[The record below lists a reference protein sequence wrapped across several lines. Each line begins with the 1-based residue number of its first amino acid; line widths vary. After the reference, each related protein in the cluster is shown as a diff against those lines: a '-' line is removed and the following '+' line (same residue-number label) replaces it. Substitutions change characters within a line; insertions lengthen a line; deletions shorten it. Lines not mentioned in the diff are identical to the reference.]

1 MNTLKGP
8 MCVFLVMGFMV
19 ITPLVC
25 AQEAEPSEQEAM
37 YYRYLEFPSYV
48 KSGNVEPHWMADGS
62 SFWYAEGAPA
72 NTIIYKVDP
81 KANTKRSLFD
91 TARLRRALTDVLGH
105 EPPHEG
111 LPFADFTFV
120 DGEGAVRFSVDD
132 REFILRLDT
141 YQISRVPSVSEEERR
156 RIGPQSV
163 QTRYFLFG
171 SKPDQMEVLSPDG
184 AWFAGVRDDNLYVRS
199 TTDDRRVQLTTDG
212 IENYEDDRVYLF
224 PWSLEDGTT
233 IKWSP
238 DSLKLA
244 TSKLDFRQLS
254 TSPIV
259 HWLNRTEEVEWLYYP
274 KAGGPYPRDD
284 LSIVDVQSGRQIP
297 VEGADQPGQRIDM
310 WEWRADSS
318 ELYFLRA
325 DWYGKKVELMAADA
339 ATGATRVILA
349 EESQTFLNSGV
360 LARSFRLLEDG
371 ERFIWLSERD
381 GWNHVYLYG
390 VDGTLIRQLTEGPF
404 PVVRVVSVDEA
415 TGWVYLTAQAD
426 EDRIYDTHLYRVSL
440 EGGALTKLT
449 QEIGQH
455 NIQFAPSK
463 EFFLDTHSTTSRPP
477 VVGLRR
483 SDGMLLET
491 VSKANIDALSE
502 LRWSPP
508 EEFVVK
514 AADGK
519 TDLYGVLYKPFDFD
533 PNKKYPVIESI
544 YAAPG
549 NIWVQHTFF
558 LNFRNPLQALAQLGF
573 IAFIVDGRGTGGRGK
588 EFQDVLYGNI
598 GRYEILDHVGT
609 LRQLAEER
617 PYMDLSRVGI
627 LGHSYGGYM
636 AVRAMLV
643 APEAYHVGVASA
655 AISDMSEH
663 AGNWIFFGSPQENR
677 EAYEYASNLRLAG
690 NLKGKL
696 LLIHGTSD
704 IWVPFSHTMK
714 MVDALFRAGKSYDL
728 MVLPEQGHGGPYVQE
743 AARRYFQ
750 EHLKP

>member
-1 MNTLKGP
+1 MNTLKEP
-8 MCVFLVMGFMV
+8 LFVFLVMGFVV
-19 ITPLVC
+19 IPPLVC

-48 KSGNVEPHWMADGS
+48 KGGNVDPHWMADGS

-72 NTIIYKVDP
+72 NTVIYKVDP
-81 KANTKRSLFD
+81 TANTKAPLFD
-91 TARLRRALTDVLGH
+91 TARLRRALTDVLGQ

-120 DGEGAVRFSVDD
+120 DGEGAVRFTVEQ
-132 REFILRLDT
+132 RELTLRLDT
-141 YQISRVPSVSEEERR
+141 YELSVVPVLSEEEKNRLVAQVVR
-156 RIGPQSV
+156 
-163 QTRYFLFG
+163 
-171 SKPDQMEVLSPDG
+171 KPLGYPFPEREVLAPDG
-184 AWFAGVRDDNLYVRS
+184 AWFAGVRDYNLFLRS
-199 TTDDRRVQLTTDG
+199 THDGRSRQVTSDGIKAYQWDTDG
-212 IENYEDDRVYLF
+212 SAAFGLGR
-224 PWSLEDGTT
+224 TT

-238 DSLKLA
+238 DSLKLVIA
-244 TSKLDFRQLS
+244 KTDYRQAVAV
-254 TSPIV
+254 PIV
-259 HWLNRTEEVEWLYYP
+259 HWLKRTEEVEWLYYP
-274 KAGGPYPRDD
+274 KAGGPYPRTE
-284 LSIVDVQSGRQIP
+284 LYVVDVQSGRQIP
-297 VEGADQPGQRIDM
+297 VQGADQPGQRIDII
-310 WEWRADSS
+310 EWRADSS
-318 ELYFLRA
+318 ELFFLRA

-339 ATGATRVILA
+339 ATGDTRVILI
-349 EESQTFLNSGV
+349 EESETFVRPIV
-360 LARSFRLLEDG
+360 LAGNLMLLEDG
-371 ERFIWLSERD
+371 EKFIWLSERD

-390 VDGTLIRQLTEGPF
+390 LDGTLIRRLTKGPF
-404 PVVRVVSVDEA
+404 PVVRVVSVDEVA
-415 TGWVYLTAQAD
+415 GWVYFTAQAD
-426 EDRIYDTHLYRVSL
+426 KERIYDTHLYRVTLDGKGFTSL
-440 EGGALTKLT
+440 TEAK
-449 QEIGQH
+449 GQH
-455 NIQFAPSK
+455 EIQFAPTK

-477 VVGLRR
+477 VVEMKR
-483 SDGMLLET
+483 SDGMLLKT

-519 TDLYGVLYKPFDFD
+519 TDLYGILYKPYDFD
-533 PNKKYPVIESI
+533 PNKKYPVIEYI
-544 YAAPG
+544 DAAPG
-549 NIWVQHTFF
+549 RSWVPRTFF
-558 LNFRNPLQALAQLGF
+558 PNFYIDMQALAQLGF
-573 IAFIVDGRGTGGRGK
+573 IAFIVDGRGTGGRGR

-598 GRYEILDHVGT
+598 GRYEIPDHVGT

-627 LGHSYGGYM
+627 RGYSYGGYM

-663 AGNWIFFGSPQENR
+663 RGFYMSPQENR

-704 IWVPFSHTMK
+704 SLVPFSHTMK
-714 MVDALFRAGKSYDL
+714 MVEALDRAGKPYDL
-728 MVLPEQGHGGPYVQE
+728 VVLPERGHLEPEVYSGEYIHQ
-743 AARRYFQ
+743 YFQ